1 MILENER
8 FREAMIGRTAPDF
21 ALTLSIKEKR
31 VWFHYN
37 MKKLESRNTFLEP
50 FTLVIAR
57 EWILED
63 TFNQLKTI
71 DDLNLRGYVRI
82 YFIDEEALDAGGVI
96 KEWINILIDKI
107 FSQDLGL
114 FVPKTESETFYTINP
129 TADLE
134 KIHFAG

>member
-1 MILENER
+1 MNIQ
-8 FREAMIGRTAPDF
+8 GQ
-21 ALTLSIKEKR
+21 IKI
-31 VWFHYN
+31 F
-37 MKKLESRNTFLEP
+37 
-50 FTLVIAR
+50 
-57 EWILED
+57 
-63 TFNQLKTI
+63 
-71 DDLNLRGYVRI
+71 
-82 YFIDEEALDAGGVI
+82 FIDEDAQDAGGVI